1 MMDTLIEIKRNLQ
14 GTNSREMKPRIKSM
28 IWNMREQKK
37 KEKRKEKKTQSEQQE
52 ENRIQKEKEKMRIV

>member
-28 IWNMREQKK
+28 TWNLRKQKTTDQNNKKK
-37 KEKRKEKKTQSEQQE
+37 KESK
-52 ENRIQKEKEKMRIV
+52 